1 MAKNS
6 NELQQRAAANR
17 APVLPAAMDEA
28 DDGVEQR
35 LQNIPSIQPKTIPPQ
50 RLGATPPDAADFK
63 PAPKDEVAG
72 KDDPASGA
80 VVAVGRLD
88 ETPHVHEET
97 DEAREA
103 RLDKQ
108 WKQLKVDVGDLPDVY
123 ARLSKF
129 KLTGTVCRAKN
140 KNHLVL
146 DVFNIFEQLIF
157 SHNKMD
163 NLLIINYKYILVNG
177 KK

>member
-6 NELQQRAAANR
+6 NELHQRAAAKR
-17 APVLPAAMDEA
+17 APVLSTTVHEA
-28 DDGVEQR
+28 NDGVEQR
-35 LQNIPSIQPKTIPPQ
+35 LLRIPTVQPEKIPPPG
-50 RLGATPPDAADFK
+50 LAATPPNAANFK
-63 PAPKDEVAG
+63 PSTGDEMTA

-80 VVAVGRLD
+80 VSGKSN

-97 DEAREA
+97 DKAREA

-129 KLTGTVCRAKN
+129 KLTGSECSATYRKGAFMESALWMTFPVYYQQCG
-140 KNHLVL
+140 L
-146 DVFNIFEQLIF
+146 
-157 SHNKMD
+157 
-163 NLLIINYKYILVNG
+163 NLLNSHM
-177 KK
+177 